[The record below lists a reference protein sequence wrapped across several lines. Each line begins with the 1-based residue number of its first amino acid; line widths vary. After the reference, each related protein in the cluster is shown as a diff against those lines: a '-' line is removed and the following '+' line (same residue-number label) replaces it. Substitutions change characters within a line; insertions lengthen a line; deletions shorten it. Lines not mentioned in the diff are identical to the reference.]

1 MFQAALSV
9 VIPGEDVLHVIAR
22 SPVELAPVYQEIL
35 ANTTPLCE
43 ANSAAFFLYDSKVLC
58 MSASSSTS
66 RLMF

>member
-1 MFQAALSV
+1 LN
-9 VIPGEDVLHVIAR
+9 VIAR